1 MGQGPQTFKKTCKTL
16 AKVKSSAVLDTQFN
30 KILEQTTGIEY
41 YKEYSAAKAKTI
53 GASKGKFK
61 FFIPYSAEDFQG
73 LIYSTL
79 SHCITKNIWLS
90 SYIGSLAASLQISRI
105 GNQPLKLQEL
115 IDNL

>member
-1 MGQGPQTFKKTCKTL
+1 MKKRRNKNFRSFN
-16 AKVKSSAVLDTQFN
+16 SSN
-30 KILEQTTGIEY
+30 KIKILTDKIESLNKFPVDVTGAGD
-41 YKEYSAAKAKTI
+41 SL
-53 GASKGKFK
+53 
-61 FFIPYSAEDFQG
+61 

-79 SHCITKNIWLS
+79 SHRITKNIWLS